1 MEDNLENTEPIGEL
15 FGNVLYRTNEQLND
29 LIDNLDEEQ
38 AYIMMK
44 FACEKAL
51 YAGIFT
57 LPETE
62 ILLKS
67 LRKTHKL
74 G

>member
-1 MEDNLENTEPIGEL
+1 MEENIVTQEYNL
-15 FGNVLYRTNEQLND
+15 FGNVIYRTNEELSE

-38 AYIMMK
+38 SLIMMK

-51 YAGIFT
+51 YSGVFT
-57 LPETE
+57 LHETE

-67 LRKTHKL
+67 LRKTHKEL
-74 G
+74 K

>member
-1 MEDNLENTEPIGEL
+1 MEENIVTQEYNL
-15 FGNVLYRTNEQLND
+15 FGNVIYKTNEELSE

-38 AYIMMK
+38 SLIMMK

-51 YAGIFT
+51 YSGVFT

-67 LRKTHKL
+67 LRKTHKEL
-74 G
+74 K